1 MIFTVIEI
9 SKVKKCETKKFDENQ
24 WYKKIKTHQIQQ
36 LSLMTQTGVNK
47 VGEEG
52 GIFLTF
58 ILHIPERRGID
69 EKKKGGHIWGRQIA
83 QFPQI
88 SYFEALPKFALLK
101 IFAHPF
107 ITVCQIFSWYNL
119 HLEINHNSKFA
130 KIQFGHEIIIKHF
143 DIYIKMELKRCDIFL
158 YKLFS

>member
-1 MIFTVIEI
+1 M
-9 SKVKKCETKKFDENQ
+9 KQK
-24 WYKKIKTHQIQQ
+24 
-36 LSLMTQTGVNK
+36 SLMKINDIKKSKHIKYNSWVWWLRQGWIKWVRR
-47 VGEEG
+47 G

-119 HLEINHNSKFA
+119 HLEINHNSNFA
-130 KIQFGHEIIIKHF
+130 KNQFGHEIIIKHF